1 MNEEDGS
8 LGRFD
13 LMHLLTFCLSLG
25 QAVGYA
31 ICDLQHSLNSICSAN
46 EGLSPE

>member
-13 LMHLLTFCLSLG
+13 LMHFLTFCLSLG